1 MDGLVSTGNKIPDT
15 ILKIIFTTKK
25 KNQINF
31 MHIFFCI
38 CVDIDKSM
46 NEDQVNYIDLL
57 SRQDVFPD

>member
-1 MDGLVSTGNKIPDT
+1 
-15 ILKIIFTTKK
+15 
-25 KNQINF
+25 